1 MSASATGLTVSLF
14 EDFTKPA
21 TPPLV
26 GAISAT
32 PNARLRVATAQQ
44 QPTLPSL
51 AATAVVQA
59 VDGTTITQPTSTV

>member
-21 TPPLV
+21 TPPFV

-32 PNARLRVATAQQ
+32 PNARLRVIAAQQ

-51 AATAVVQA
+51 AATTGAQA
-59 VDGTTITQPTSTV
+59 VDATTITQPTSTT